1 MICTS
6 RKSESLMIWTPLAP
20 KLTPFGTSGCNAN
33 HINAG
38 AELRAKR
45 PAFWPSAPVPGE
57 GRSRVATAQYRR
69 QSLLDELTRPLDQ
82 VADNRGRGHDLV
94 HQPNALARQEIHGL
108 DISRRHRVREEPHE
122 PQHRDRLTRN
132 L

>member
-1 MICTS
+1 MRGLSFRPFCSCDGRQAGLLYIAAGCGYT
-6 RKSESLMIWTPLAP
+6 TPY
-20 KLTPFGTSGCNAN
+20 
-33 HINAG
+33 AG

-57 GRSRVATAQYRR
+57 VRSRVATDQYRC

-108 DISRRHRVREEPHE
+108 DI
-122 PQHRDRLTRN
+122 
-132 L
+132 